1 MSKIPQTDS
10 VAELSRF
17 WDAHEITEFEDEL
30 EVVEHKV
37 FDREGQSFVRVP
49 LRPEEAAAL
58 HRVAQSKGVE
68 DTELV
73 KEWVSEKLR
82 AS

>member
-10 VAELSRF
+10 VAELARF
-17 WDAHEITEFEDEL
+17 WDTHDLTEFEDEL
-30 EVVEHKV
+30 EEVKV
-37 FDREGQSFVRVP
+37 PVFERGSENVLRVTLP
-49 LRPEEAAAL
+49 PRDAAAL
-58 HRVAQSKGVE
+58 HHAAQSRGVG

-73 KEWVSEKLR
+73 REWLSERLR

>member
-10 VAELSRF
+10 VAELARF
-17 WDAHEITEFEDEL
+17 WDTHDLTDFENEL
-30 EVVEHKV
+30 EEVKGPV
-37 FDREGQSFVRVP
+37 FERDSESVLRVTLP
-49 LRPEEAAAL
+49 PGEAAAL
-58 HRVAQSKGVE
+58 HRVAQSRGVE

-73 KEWVSEKLR
+73 REWLSEKLR